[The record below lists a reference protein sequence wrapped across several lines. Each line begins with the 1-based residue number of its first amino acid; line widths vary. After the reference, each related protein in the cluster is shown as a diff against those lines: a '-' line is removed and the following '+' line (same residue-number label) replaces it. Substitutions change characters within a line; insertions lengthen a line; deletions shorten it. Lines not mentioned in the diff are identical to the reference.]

1 MNMQVE
7 DEYYSMEEALLF
19 RYISGKTT
27 REENERI
34 VRWMQESAD
43 NEKLANQ
50 VYAIYHAGQTKERIE
65 QRDSHK
71 AFRQVRQT
79 IRRRTLRTSLK
90 WTAVAAACV
99 LFLVSVGMNYFQFS
113 SWVDMKPQFVTI
125 QTNAG
130 MRTNLTLPDGTQVHL
145 NSASKLVYPV
155 PFDPKERR
163 VMLEGEGYFEVTSD
177 TKHPFI
183 VSVAEDNMR
192 IKVLGTRFNINAYPN
207 EREVYTT
214 LVNGAVVLQFTDAT
228 KHLTEQQLAVDS
240 EYAYN
245 LISRNVV
252 VKEKPLAPK
261 EKATYNLE
269 TKQVAIRE
277 VPTENEYM
285 WKEGVLI
292 FKDTPMPEVVSKL
305 SNFYNVKFVVKNPV
319 INTYPFTGTFDNR
332 QLFQVLDYFKHIH
345 KIDYAIQQ
353 ATEDDSNGRKY
364 TIVTLNK

>member
-1 MNMQVE
+1 MQLE
-7 DEYYSMEEALLF
+7 EEHYRMEEALLL
-19 RYISGKTT
+19 RYISGQTT
-27 REENERI
+27 REENECI
-34 VRWMQESAD
+34 VCWMQEDAD
-43 NEKLANQ
+43 NEKLVNQ
-50 VYAIYHAGQTKERIE
+50 LYAIYHAQQTKKRIQ
-65 QRDSHK
+65 QRDTPK
-71 AFRQVRQT
+71 AYRRVQQT
-79 IRRRTLRTSLK
+79 IRRKALRTSLK

-99 LFLVSVGMNYFQFS
+99 LFLVSVGMNYFLFS
-113 SWVDMKPQFVTI
+113 GREEVKPQFVTI

-130 MRTNLTLPDGTQVHL
+130 MRTSLTLPDGTQVHL

-163 VMLEGEGYFEVTSD
+163 VMLEGEGYFEVTSN
-177 TKHPFI
+177 TEHPFI

-192 IKVLGTRFNINAYPN
+192 IRVLGTRFNINAYPN

-228 KHLTEQQLAVDS
+228 KTLTEKQLDVDS
-240 EYAYN
+240 EYAYD

-269 TKQVAIRE
+269 TKQLAIRE

-285 WKEGVLI
+285 WKDGVLI

-305 SNFYNVKFVVKNPV
+305 SNFYNVKFVVQNPV
-319 INTYPFTGTFDNR
+319 INTYPFTGRFNNR
-332 QLFQVLDYFKHIH
+332 QLFQVLDYLKQTH
-345 KIDYAIQQ
+345 KIDYTIRQV
-353 ATEDDSNGRKY
+353 TEDDSNGRKY
-364 TIVTLNK
+364 TTVILN